1 MKSGSEHIELSKL
14 SPYPA
19 GTRFQVLLGDA
30 SVLSMLDDWLSGGY
44 GADVRVRRAK
54 TRGMFVVETT
64 DVVYA
69 SRLVLKNPGCRV
81 NIIKN

>member
-1 MKSGSEHIELSKL
+1 MSGSDYLS
-14 SPYPA
+14 SAIAEVYPA